1 MIQMEMV
8 MIMSRQMY
16 EDSLELFLKWR
27 DLIEMRVIKKT
38 RKKI

>member
-8 MIMSRQMY
+8 MIMTRHMY

-27 DLIEMRVIKKT
+27 DLIEIRVIKKT